1 MEPMDALLGAIAEPK
16 RRTILQLVATQEM
29 AAGDIAAHFSVTR
42 PAISQHL
49 AVLREVG
56 LLAERREGTRRLYRL
71 RPEGLTDL
79 RAFVTELWPDALQR
93 FKLAAEASMP
103 GERAIGSEPQRE
115 LGPSGDPS

>member
-1 MEPMDALLGAIAEPK
+1 MESMDALLGAIAEPK

-115 LGPSGDPS
+115 PDPSGDP